1 MYKDLKAL
9 FGTEVSSV
17 RKFKQ
22 KLKNLPPE
30 EQHDRRI
37 YAKHAAFCDRSN
49 LPVSYRNLLSN
60 LIQND
65 WQGALDFLVN
75 DTVLSTLRYPLQD
88 PDLLFKMLA
97 LLEGRKQQYAHFA
110 FILLLVFESP
120 YKVSYLGD
128 LLRTRR
134 LDTDELGNFRYTFG
148 SAGVT
153 EDEKFETKMIRE
165 PKVRFFPGRAGGD
178 RVGV

>member
-9 FGTEVSSV
+9 FGTEVPSV

-22 KLKNLPPE
+22 KLSELSPK
-30 EQHDRRI
+30 EQHVWRI
-37 YAKHAAFCDRSN
+37 SAYHAAFCDWSD
-49 LPVSYRNLLSN
+49 LPVSYRKLLSN
-60 LIQND
+60 LMQND
-65 WQGALDFLVN
+65 WQGALDFLIN

-110 FILLLVFESP
+110 FILLLVFKSP

-134 LDTDELGNFRYTFG
+134 PDTDELLDVY
-148 SAGVT
+148 
-153 EDEKFETKMIRE
+153 
-165 PKVRFFPGRAGGD
+165 GRAKINNID
-178 RVGV
+178 EE